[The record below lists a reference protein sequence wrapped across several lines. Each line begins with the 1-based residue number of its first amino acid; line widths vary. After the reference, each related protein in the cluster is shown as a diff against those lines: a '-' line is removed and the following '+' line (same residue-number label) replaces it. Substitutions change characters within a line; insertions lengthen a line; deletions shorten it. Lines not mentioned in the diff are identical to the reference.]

1 MFREGVVFDVAT
13 AIPSYAI
20 AGLSTYRP
28 TVMTLSNHNTVCGK
42 AVCGKAV
49 SGKAVCGKAVA
60 ERQEHLRQ
68 LYERRVNGRLG

>member
-49 SGKAVCGKAVA
+49 A